1 MVQNQAFLFCA
12 NTALGLSHTIPWPKY
27 CLYDGESSIY
37 TTSLDFSTEL
47 QIHLP
52 KPLHVNS

>member
-27 CLYDGESSIY
+27 RLCDGESSIY
-37 TTSLDFSTEL
+37 TTDFSTEL
-47 QIHLP
+47 QVQLP
-52 KPLHVNS
+52 KPLFFNT